1 MTTKPFRT
9 AVVSSLLLVAGL
21 LAAPPDVLGQTTL
34 EKPGARRPPVP
45 SRPRLA
51 PLDEA
56 DWTDAH
62 KQLVAKYVG
71 AGRMDNGL
79 RTLLN
84 VPDLFNGVMPYTI
97 YLSTESSLLA
107 RHRELLILR
116 AAWLCGSPALWASH
130 AERGRSA
137 GLSTG
142 DLRRIAEG
150 PEGKGWEPFD
160 ATLLEL
166 ADQLFRNSSV
176 TDDTWKKL
184 SASYDEFHLMDAVE
198 TVNHFVMLSLI
209 YNSLGVQADDGA
221 KDLLPTNVPYRLI
234 VPEREPALTVARFPP
249 LEGQGIAVGRTFRRY
264 PKLSDRWGPRQT
276 FTNRGSKLEPHL
288 RELLILRSGWNCR
301 SEYEWA
307 QHVGTVGRARDHG
320 LDPPRIAEGPQ
331 AAVWNDLERLLLQ
344 AADDLYRDAVVS
356 DRTWNALTPMLDT
369 ELLVSA
375 IYTASDYRAISMSLN
390 TYGVQLE
397 AGNEKFPTI
406 TQP

>member
-1 MTTKPFRT
+1 MTIKPFRV
-9 AVVSSLLLVAGL
+9 AVACTLLSAVGW
-21 LAAPPDVLGQTTL
+21 LAMPPAALAQTTL
-34 EKPGARRPPVP
+34 EKPGARRPAVP

-51 PLDEA
+51 PLDETE
-56 DWTDAH
+56 WSDAQ
-62 KQLVAKYVG
+62 KALVAKYVG
-71 AGRMDNGL
+71 GGRMDNGL

-84 VPDLFNGVMPYTI
+84 VPELFNGIMPFTN
-97 YLSTESSLLA
+97 YLSAESSLSA

-116 AAWLCGSPALWASH
+116 AAWLCGSHPLWASH
-130 AERGRSA
+130 AERARSA
-137 GLSTG
+137 GVTTA

-150 PEGKGWEPFD
+150 ADVKGWDPFD
-160 ATLLEL
+160 ATLIEL

-176 TDDTWKKL
+176 TDATWRAL
-184 SASYDEFHLMDAVE
+184 SATYDEFHLMDAVE

-209 YNSLGVQADDGA
+209 YNSLGVQPDAGA
-221 KDLLPTNVPYRLI
+221 RDLLPTNVPYRLI
-234 VPEREPALTVARFPP
+234 VPEREPALTVARFLP

-264 PKLSDRWGPRQT
+264 PKLSERWGPRQT
-276 FTNRGSKLEPHL
+276 FTNRGSKLQPHF

-301 SEYEWA
+301 AEYEWA

-320 LDPPRIAEGPQ
+320 LDPPRIAEGQQ

-344 AADDLYRDAVVS
+344 AADELYRDAVVS
-356 DRTWNALTPMLDT
+356 DRTWNSLTPMLDT

-397 AGNEKFPTI
+397 PGNEKFPTI